1 MFRVRAELT
10 SLSAGVGKKRIVL
23 PEGWAI
29 TTDVVALFFISLP
42 IFRFVIA
49 PIPTIIINKIIGASN
64 DQNLTIWAMAIIA
77 SFSLAIML
85 HKKDPAGK
93 TSLQYMWSIIHFY
106 LRNSWH
112 DGWSTKRISL
122 SKEKNNI
129 LFVSRYEDGNC
140 GAMPAKGYNIK
151 KFILHRPTAVKVRKN
166 KIEFSRRGK
175 RIPAGKYQ
183 IENGK
188 VVIQPEKKKIPSW

>member
-1 MFRVRAELT
+1 MAYRTYKNVFRVRAELT

-112 DGWSTKRISL
+112 DGWSTKRIS
-122 SKEKNNI
+122 
-129 LFVSRYEDGNC
+129 
-140 GAMPAKGYNIK
+140 
-151 KFILHRPTAVKVRKN
+151 
-166 KIEFSRRGK
+166 
-175 RIPAGKYQ
+175 
-183 IENGK
+183 
-188 VVIQPEKKKIPSW
+188 